1 MYETWY
7 EIMQMSNHV
16 GITENQDLG
25 AGKQVDTD
33 MKSVSKSVSTPD
45 FELEVLVWI
54 RMWFI

>member
-7 EIMQMSNHV
+7 EIKQMSNHV
-16 GITENQDLG
+16 GIPENQDLG

-45 FELEVLVWI
+45 FELEVLV
-54 RMWFI
+54 

>member
-7 EIMQMSNHV
+7 EIKQMRNHI

-33 MKSVSKSVSTPD
+33 MKSVSKPVSTPD
-45 FELEVLVWI
+45 FELEVLV
-54 RMWFI
+54 